1 MKPRAWAKGDVCRID
16 RTMPAPASTVCIVAD
31 VDARDNRA
39 YLVSVYPSG
48 WEGWRPAVDL
58 KTVFAN
64 HLRRAITAIERE
76 HDELKRRLALV
87 KFELNR
93 RPTRR

>member
-76 HDELKRRLALV
+76 RDDLANRLRHVKLELSKRKQR
-87 KFELNR
+87 
-93 RPTRR
+93 